1 MTFIDTNIA
10 VYAVDSHDS
19 RKHKIAAKLIDEAV
33 VGDGFRIS
41 AQVLFEFANICQ
53 KKLGC
58 TAQEVLKL
66 LDGLNSIEV
75 VNQTPQI
82 VARAVEI
89 KSLYC
94 ISLQDAMIVAAA
106 EKSRCG
112 ELLSEDLNDGQVYAG
127 VRVRN
132 PFKDDQLTRD
142 TPHGTRVLQS
152 FPRAVLGCGP

>member
-1 MTFIDTNIA
+1 MTFLDTNIA

-19 RKHKIAAKLIDEAV
+19 RKHEIAADLIDAAV
-33 VGDGFRIS
+33 SGEGFRIS

-66 LDGLNSIEV
+66 LDGLGSVET

-89 KSLYC
+89 KALYG
-94 ISLQDAMIVAAA
+94 ISLQDSMIVAAA
-106 EKSRCG
+106 EKSGCA
-112 ELLSEDLNDGQVYAG
+112 ELLSEDLSDGQVYAG
-127 VRVRN
+127 VRARN
-132 PFKDDQLTRD
+132 PFK
-142 TPHGTRVLQS
+142 
-152 FPRAVLGCGP
+152 

>member
-1 MTFIDTNIA
+1 MTFLDTNIA

-19 RKHKIAAKLIDEAV
+19 RKHEIAADLIDAAV
-33 VGDGFRIS
+33 SGEGFRIS
-41 AQVLFEFANICQ
+41 AQVLFEFADICQ

-66 LDGLNSIEV
+66 LDGLGSVET

-89 KSLYC
+89 KALYG
-94 ISLQDAMIVAAA
+94 ISLQDSMIVAAA
-106 EKSRCG
+106 EKSGCA
-112 ELLSEDLNDGQVYAG
+112 ELLSEDLSDGQVYAG

-132 PFKDDQLTRD
+132 PFK
-142 TPHGTRVLQS
+142 
-152 FPRAVLGCGP
+152 

>member
-1 MTFIDTNIA
+1 MTFLDTNIA

-19 RKHKIAAKLIDEAV
+19 RKHEIAADLIDAAV
-33 VGDGFRIS
+33 SGEGFRIS

-66 LDGLNSIEV
+66 LDGLGSVET

-89 KSLYC
+89 KALYG
-94 ISLQDAMIVAAA
+94 ISLQDSMIVAAA
-106 EKSRCG
+106 EKSGCA
-112 ELLSEDLNDGQVYAG
+112 ELLSEDLSDGQVYVG

-132 PFKDDQLTRD
+132 PFK
-142 TPHGTRVLQS
+142 
-152 FPRAVLGCGP
+152 

>member
-1 MTFIDTNIA
+1 MTFLDTNIA

-19 RKHKIAAKLIDEAV
+19 RKHEIAADLIDAAV
-33 VGDGFRIS
+33 SGEGFRIS

-66 LDGLNSIEV
+66 LDGLGSV
-75 VNQTPQI
+75 KTVNQTPQI

-89 KSLYC
+89 KALYG
-94 ISLQDAMIVAAA
+94 ISLQDSMIVAAA
-106 EKSRCG
+106 EKSGCA
-112 ELLSEDLNDGQVYAG
+112 ELLSEDLSDGQVYAG

-132 PFKDDQLTRD
+132 PFK
-142 TPHGTRVLQS
+142 
-152 FPRAVLGCGP
+152 

>member
-66 LDGLNSIEV
+66 LDGLNLIEV

-106 EKSRCG
+106 EESRCG
-112 ELLSEDLNDGQVYAG
+112 ELLSEDLNDGQIYAG

-132 PFKDDQLTRD
+132 PFKDIR
-142 TPHGTRVLQS
+142 
-152 FPRAVLGCGP
+152 